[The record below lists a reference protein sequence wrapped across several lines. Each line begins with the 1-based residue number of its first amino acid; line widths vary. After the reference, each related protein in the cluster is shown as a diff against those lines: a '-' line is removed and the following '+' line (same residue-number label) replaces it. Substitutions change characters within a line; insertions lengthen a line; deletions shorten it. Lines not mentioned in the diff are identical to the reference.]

1 MTPSTHETAEVVDLG
16 IRGRSVRRLANS
28 SMVET
33 ARRYG
38 AGDFDVLQFLC
49 ECGTPGCNLLV
60 TLAICEFDPASP
72 PGAVVAF
79 H

>member
-1 MTPSTHETAEVVDLG
+1 MTAPTQEPAALVDQG
-16 IRGRSVRRLANS
+16 TRARSVRRLANS

-49 ECGTPGCNLLV
+49 ECGVPGCNLLV
-60 TLAICEFDPASP
+60 TLAICEFDPGSP